1 MRVSAVGGNGTL
13 ATMDDHMDDIVAR
26 SRPAD
31 DLEMARQVRPIV
43 EQMLGDGHSVLDPT
57 ALIWTAEVAEELR
70 HRIADNPLEG
80 SETQWSKLEQ
90 QLAGAPREVIL
101 LAAEMVLLREH
112 PIHMA
117 KPQTRRAHLEQV
129 LAILPDPP
137 AIPEEVLGW
146 MGTQSPAG
154 FKPGQGYNG
163 GLWRHLVWLAQ
174 FVEHWRALPEHE
186 QAAARQDPW
195 LLQRVMLE
203 SGDDRADIRNALQF
217 LIRPDVFEPISSAAM
232 KANIVQGLADR
243 AGGDGGEGPEDVD
256 RQLLAIRRSLA
267 EDFPEPFHFWS
278 PGVAELWGSTPTR
291 TEDDQEPRGVH
302 YWLYS
307 PGRDAVYWPEDQDQ
321 GVMALGWDELG
332 DFSQYPTKEAVRRA
346 LDVDES
352 GDSFMHDKRAI
363 WQFQHEMAPGDIVYA
378 KRGTKQIVGR
388 GRIVSEPRYEPKRA
402 QYRNVRSVEWTHSGS
417 WANPGGAILK
427 TLTDITGKTGFVE
440 QLEALFDETPELS
453 PAPRE
458 IDAYTKDDFLREVY
472 LSPERFDRLR
482 SLLLRKKNVILAGPP
497 GVGKTYAAKRLAY
510 SIMGEKDTSRIQS
523 VQFHQSYSYEDFIM
537 GYRPNA
543 DGGFDLVEGPFYAFC
558 ERAREDAER
567 DYFFIIDEINRGNIS
582 KIFGELLMLIEAD
595 KRGGQGLRM
604 LYNNEVFSVPANV
617 HIIGMMNTADRSLA
631 VLDYALRR
639 RFGFFEMTPGFHTA
653 QFGRFVQGE
662 DSAALEALV
671 RTIEALN
678 QDIADDPGLGRGF
691 LVGHSYLSAEEASR
705 EDDLWLVSVVED
717 ELVPLLEEYWFDQ
730 PERAAQWS
738 AALRGALDV

>member
-1 MRVSAVGGNGTL
+1 
-13 ATMDDHMDDIVAR
+13 MDDRMEDIVAQ

-31 DLEMARQVRPIV
+31 DLEMAQQVRPII
-43 EQMLGDGHSVLDPT
+43 EQMLGDGHSVIEP
-57 ALIWTAEVAEELR
+57 AAKIWTAEAAEELR

-112 PIHMA
+112 PIYMA
-117 KPQTRRAHLEQV
+117 KPETRRGHLEQV
-129 LAILPDPP
+129 LAIMPDPP
-137 AIPEEVLGW
+137 TIPGEVLGW
-146 MGTQSPAG
+146 MSTQSSAG
-154 FKPGQGYNG
+154 FKPGQGYYG

-174 FVEHWRALPEHE
+174 FVKHWRTLPEQE

-195 LLQRVMLE
+195 LLQRVMLS
-203 SGDDRADIRNALQF
+203 SGEDRADIRNALQF
-217 LIRPDVFEPISSAAM
+217 LIRPDVFEPIASAAM
-232 KANIVQGLADR
+232 KTAIVKGLADR
-243 AGGDGGEGPEDVD
+243 LGGDVGQGPEDVD
-256 RQLLAIRRSLA
+256 RQLLEVRRSLA
-267 EDFPEPFHFWS
+267 EEREEPFHFWIA
-278 PGVAELWGSTPTR
+278 GVAELWGSTPTR
-291 TEDDQEPRGVH
+291 AEGDSEPRGVR
-302 YWLYS
+302 YWLFA
-307 PGRDAVYWPEDQDQ
+307 PGRDAVYWQDHQ
-321 GVMALGWDELG
+321 EKGVMALGWDELG
-332 DFSQYPTKEAVRRA
+332 DFSQYPTKESVRKA
-346 LDVDES
+346 LDANET
-352 GDSFMHDKRAI
+352 GDSFMHDKLAI

-378 KRGTKQIVGR
+378 KRGRKQIVGR
-388 GRIVSEPRYEPKRA
+388 GRVVSEPRYEPERE
-402 QYRNVRSVEWTHSGS
+402 QYRNVRSVEWTHSGN
-417 WANPGGAILK
+417 WTNPGSAILK
-427 TLTDITGKTGFVE
+427 TLTDITGKTGYVE
-440 QLEALFDETPELS
+440 QLEALFDSAPELA
-453 PAPRE
+453 PAPRNMN
-458 IDAYTKDDFLREVY
+458 AYTKDNFLREVY
-472 LSPERFDRLR
+472 FSPGRYDRLR

-543 DGGFDLVEGPFYAFC
+543 DGGFDLVEGPFYSFC

-604 LYNNEVFSVPANV
+604 LYNNEVFSVPENV

-639 RFGFFEMTPGFHTA
+639 RFGFFEMSPGFTTE
-653 QFGRFVQGE
+653 QFGRFMEGE
-662 DSAALEALV
+662 DSSALESLV
-671 RTIEALN
+671 RTIVALN
-678 QDIADDPGLGRGF
+678 QDIASDPGLGRGF
-691 LVGHSYLSAEEASR
+691 EVGHSYLSAGEASR

-730 PERAAQWS
+730 PERAEQWS
-738 AALRGALDV
+738 AALRGALDA